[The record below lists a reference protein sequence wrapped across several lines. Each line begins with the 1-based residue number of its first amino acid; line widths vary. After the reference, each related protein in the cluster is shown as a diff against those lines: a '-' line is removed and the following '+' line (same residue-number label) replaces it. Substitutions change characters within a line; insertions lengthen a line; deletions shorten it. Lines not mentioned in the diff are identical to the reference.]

1 MPRYRRKPVVVEAIK
16 MSRPISIETEGNTVK
31 ARTGDYLV
39 TEKDGQQYPCNPE
52 LFEQEFELVKDVY
65 SLKARV
71 YKSLR
76 TLKRK
81 SKSLIYNK

>member
-1 MPRYRRKPVVVEAIK
+1 MPRYRRKPVVVEAVK
-16 MSRPISIETEGNTVK
+16 LTRPISIETDGETVK
-31 ARTGDYLV
+31 GRSGDYLI

-52 LFEQEFELVKDVY
+52 LFEQEFERVKDVF
-65 SLKARV
+65 SIKARV

-81 SKSLIYNK
+81 SKNLIYNK